1 MKKYLSYLALFTT
14 VLITAPCGAESG
26 LISQHD
32 NVAVVRVPEWQP
44 DTNLPFELSDG
55 ATCYIPANEKDVY
68 DLIVKML
75 TSGMVANMQCH
86 EDPEN
91 FNQKS
96 D

>member
-1 MKKYLSYLALFTT
+1 MTKYLSYLTLFTT
-14 VLITAPCGAESG
+14 VLLTGQCVAEAGS
-26 LISQHD
+26 ISQHND
-32 NVAVVRVPEWQP
+32 VAVVRVPEWQP

-68 DLIVKML
+68 DLIIKMF
-75 TSGMVANMQCH
+75 TSAMVTNMQCH

-91 FNQKS
+91 FNPKS